1 MYKFFV
7 ETNQI
12 QENNIYISNN
22 DVKHIVNVLRMKKG
36 ERISIGDKITGESY
50 IVEIEN
56 IFNGKVV
63 CKIIQKIKNKI
74 ESDLLNVDI
83 YQGIPKMDKMEY
95 IIQKTTEIGIRNI
108 YPVKMERCIVK
119 LDERTLKKKID
130 RWQRIAEVAAKQSKR
145 DLIPQI
151 KSLTTIK
158 EICKNVANY
167 DIILVGYEKENK
179 TTLKEVLK
187 KLRNIN
193 KSNIAII
200 IGPEGGIESKEIT
213 SLEQIGAKCVSLGKR
228 ILRTETAGLVM
239 LSNILYEYEL

>member
-1 MYKFFV
+1 M
-7 ETNQI
+7 
-12 QENNIYISNN
+12 
-22 DVKHIVNVLRMKKG
+22 
-36 ERISIGDKITGESY
+36 
-50 IVEIEN
+50 
-56 IFNGKVV
+56 
-63 CKIIQKIKNKI
+63 
-74 ESDLLNVDI
+74 
-83 YQGIPKMDKMEY
+83 
-95 IIQKTTEIGIRNI
+95 
-108 YPVKMERCIVK
+108 
-119 LDERTLKKKID
+119 KKKID

-239 LSNILYEYEL
+239 LSNILYEFEL